1 MNVRTSTSKVPVAKS
16 PTVRYFK
23 AGALALVVAVL
34 CVTGVK
40 LMAGKVRDLTPEE
53 IREKLES
60 GTLDVDKAVVQINR
74 LDLDGRQELM
84 RTPEWRA
91 YVQKLSFD
99 DRRKLVHGTIDKGI
113 ILQLERYHK
122 MNPEERK
129 KFIEEVQENQ
139 RMELERF
146 NNLPRNE
153 QQKQRDMLERANI
166 EELVEKGVK
175 AYLSTSTSEERAELA
190 PLYEKALDNI
200 RVRRGR

>member
-1 MNVRTSTSKVPVAKS
+1 M
-16 PTVRYFK
+16 
-23 AGALALVVAVL
+23 
-34 CVTGVK
+34 
-40 LMAGKVRDLTPEE
+40 
-53 IREKLES
+53 
-60 GTLDVDKAVVQINR
+60 GTLYVEKAVVQINR
-74 LDLDGRQELM
+74 LELDGRQELM

-153 QQKQRDMLERANI
+153 QQKQRDMLLRANI